1 MKSTKT
7 LLKIGEIARE
17 AGTTV
22 RTVRYYLEEGF
33 IEYADRSDGGFYL
46 FEPHVVAKVSFIK
59 KLKDLGLSLKEI
71 KALYQ
76 IRQEKNTGDEA
87 YKLVL
92 ERLTKQHEL
101 TEKKMNEYLQL
112 KEEIEDA
119 MKLVKECTGC
129 RKKPNRDNCIACEV
143 VKKWDLLP
151 SPFGAIL

>member
-7 LLKIGEIARE
+7 LLQIGEVTRE

-33 IEYADRSDGGFYL
+33 IEYTDRSDGGFYL
-46 FEPHVVAKVSFIK
+46 FEPHVVEKVKFIK

-71 KALYQ
+71 KSLYQ

-87 YKLVL
+87 YKLVFD
-92 ERLTKQHEL
+92 RLKKQHEL
-101 TEKKMNEYLQL
+101 TEKKVSEYLQL

-119 MKLVKECTGC
+119 MKLVKECAGC
-129 RKKPNRDNCIACEV
+129 RKKPNRDNCLACEV